1 MILRVLT
8 LAAGLTGAAGLSQ
21 FPAFSQQYQQRL
33 GGAVDELT
41 RVVVQFDRDAA
52 SVGLDRD
59 AALTE
64 LESGGAFGAAR
75 AASMSETIARHAR
88 LQADLAALEGAG
100 PFMRARLAAHM
111 GDRDIAARA
120 WAAYEPSV
128 PATFEGAVFAG
139 TGFFGGWAFV
149 AGLAGLLGELFRRPG
164 RRLSRQAA
172 MAPRNS

>member
-8 LAAGLTGAAGLSQ
+8 LAAGLTGAIGLSQ

-41 RVVVQFDRDAA
+41 RVVAQFDRDAA
-52 SVGLDRD
+52 SVGLDR
-59 AALTE
+59 ASALSE
-64 LESGGAFGAAR
+64 LDSGGAFGAAR
-75 AASMSETIARHAR
+75 AASMSQTIARHVR

-100 PFMRARLAAHM
+100 PFMRARLAGHL

-120 WAAYEPSV
+120 WEAFEPSV

-139 TGFFGGWAFV
+139 TGFVGGWALV
-149 AGLAGLLGELFRRPG
+149 SMLAGLLGGLIRRPV
-164 RRLSRQAA
+164 RRLSRQPA
-172 MAPRNS
+172 MAARNS